1 MSDLVTWLFETKAVR
16 ACPDNLP
23 FWYTSGTIGPYYIN
37 THFLYGSE
45 ELAVGLLAK
54 IDEALKDPDTCSQL
68 VLAETMANYHSNE
81 IFRGTIDHI
90 CSFVT
95 ETIGIDQIDCISGG
109 ERRDW
114 FFSLPVAKL
123 LGKPHLTIFKD
134 GTVRLFDQG
143 LSRSIDCLGEQRVLH
158 IADLITEASSYE
170 RAWIPAVKALGGQ
183 MLWSIVAVDRMQG
196 GGELLAAHGVKSYAL
211 ASVDTALFDT
221 AASLGLINKTQ
232 YRMLCDFLAD
242 PTGSMRGFLL
252 DHPEFLR
259 DALAGD
265 PKTAARARLCLEKD
279 VYGIKVSV

>member
-16 ACPDNLP
+16 ACPDNRP

-54 IDEALKDPDTCSQL
+54 IDEALKEPDTCSQV
-68 VLAETMANYHSNE
+68 VLAETMANYHSNQ
-81 IFRGTIDHI
+81 IFGGTIDHI
-90 CSFVT
+90 CSFIK
-95 ETIGIDQIDCISGG
+95 ETVGVEQIDCISGG

-134 GTVRLFDQG
+134 GAVRLLDESGSHPVESLQG
-143 LSRSIDCLGEQRVLH
+143 KRVLH

-170 RAWIPAVKALGGQ
+170 RAWIPAVKALGGE
-183 MLWSIVAVDRMQG
+183 MHWSIVVVDRMQG

-211 ASVDTALFDT
+211 ASVDTTLFDT
-221 AASLGLINKTQ
+221 AKALRLINDAQ
-232 YRMLCDFLAD
+232 YKMLCDFLAE
-242 PTGSMRGFLL
+242 PTGSMRSFLTE
-252 DHPEFLR
+252 HPEFLR
-259 DALAGD
+259 GALAGD
-265 PKTAARARLCLEKD
+265 PKTAARAKLCLEKD
-279 VYGIKVSV
+279 FYGIKLS